1 MYQPLSFQIT
11 GVSPLLMH
19 NGRLADPLDPLVKD
33 IKKLSSKRPKT
44 EADLERMA
52 KLEFLGSLY
61 LHGGEPCLPGELI
74 EAALI
79 EGAKRKRRGPLAK
92 AGILCDGNIPLQYDG
107 PREPEALWNEDRFR
121 FRTGVRVE
129 RLRVM
134 RVRPRFDDWSAAVT
148 IQFMPSL
155 LSEDDVRD
163 IIRTTGEVVGLGDW
177 RPKFG
182 RFTVH

>member
-1 MYQPLSFQIT
+1 MYQSLSFRIT

-19 NGRLADPLDPLVKD
+19 NGRLADPLEPLVKE
-33 IKKLSSKRPKT
+33 IKKLSGKRPKT
-44 EADLERMA
+44 ETDQEQMA

-79 EGAKRKRRGPLAK
+79 DGAMRKRRGPQAK
-92 AGILCDGNIPLQYDG
+92 AGLLCDGNIPLQYEG
-107 PREPEALWNEDRFR
+107 PRRPEDLWNDDRFR
-121 FRTGVRVE
+121 FRTGVRIG

-134 RVRPRFDDWSAAVT
+134 RVRPRFDTWSAAFT

-155 LSEDDVRD
+155 LNEDEVRD
-163 IIRTTGEVVGLGDW
+163 IVRLTGEVVGIGDW

-182 RFTVH
+182 RFIVH